1 MRSSNRRGTLFMDDL
16 DADTT
21 DELLDLGLTED
32 QVDAVWAWHLPRCRA
47 LAQTA
52 GGVALVRMLTH
63 LFSGNRG
70 SSIAIRAAGML
81 FAFRLEHLAGW
92 SSMEQ
97 AGEELGCSQPALSR
111 TAREARLALEAR

>member
-1 MRSSNRRGTLFMDDL
+1 MDDL
-16 DADTT
+16 DADTI

-32 QVDAVWAWHLPRCRA
+32 QVDAVWAWHMPRCRS
-47 LAQTA
+47 LVQTA

-63 LFSGNRG
+63 LFGGNRG

-92 SSMEQ
+92 TSMEQ

-111 TAREARLALEAR
+111 TAREARAALELNKN